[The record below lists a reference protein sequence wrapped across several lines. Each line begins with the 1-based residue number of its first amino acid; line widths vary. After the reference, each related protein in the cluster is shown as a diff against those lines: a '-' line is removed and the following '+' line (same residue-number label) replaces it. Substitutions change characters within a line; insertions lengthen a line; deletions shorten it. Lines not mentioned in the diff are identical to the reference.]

1 MQMRK
6 FSLVIFGLLCFGKV
20 ADANSTSLS
29 FGVINVGAPIGF
41 LDSNNKPDGVY
52 AKVSKALSL
61 DLKISSTIEVQPY
74 ARLVRLLEDGDLDCA
89 ILFTSPGR
97 KKTFHQIGLVTY
109 RTVILVSLKE
119 SFTDKSDIP
128 ADINGYVIGA
138 IRGSKT
144 AGSVFEYPLIKPY
157 WVENYKQGIGM
168 MEKGRIDAFVGAKA
182 IIESKIDIKD
192 RFVTLRTG
200 ESWLQC
206 SKQSPRINPEI
217 ITELSQKL
225 AKLRD
230 DGQGH
235 NHIDKLHKMQFEL
248 YFNSL

>member
-20 ADANSTSLS
+20 AVANSTSLS

-61 DLKISSTIEVQPY
+61 DLKVSSTIEVQPY

>member
-1 MQMRK
+1 MRK
-6 FSLVIFGLLCFGKV
+6 FLLVIFGAFCFGKL
-20 ADANSTSLS
+20 AAANSTSLS

-41 LDSNNKPDGVY
+41 LNSNKPDGVY
-52 AKVSKALSL
+52 AKVSEALSL
-61 DLKISSTIEVQPY
+61 ELKISSTIEVQPY

-97 KKTFHQIGLVTY
+97 KETFHQIGLVTY

-119 SFTDKSDIP
+119 SFSNKINIP
-128 ADINGYVIGA
+128 ADINGYAIGA

-144 AGSVFEYPLIKPY
+144 AGSIFEYPLIKPY
-157 WVENYKQGIGM
+157 WVENYKQAIGM
-168 MEKGRIDAFVGAKA
+168 MEKGRIDAFVGAKT

-192 RFVTLRTG
+192 KYVTLRTR

-217 ITELSQKL
+217 IAVLSQKL
-225 AKLRD
+225 AMLRD
-230 DGQGH
+230 DGQGY
-235 NHIDKLHKMQFEL
+235 NHIDKLHKIQFEM
-248 YFNSL
+248 YFNSLN

>member
-20 ADANSTSLS
+20 AVANSTSLS